1 MVYSLFYLAKKS
13 HEMGVKTTPDRITV
27 FTTLIVRAICSRAAG
42 NKVYD
47 LPIEGIYKNINL
59 RLTLS
64 IVVLH

>member
-42 NKVYD
+42 NKVYV
-47 LPIEGIYKNINL
+47 PIEGIYKNINL